1 MFISEN
7 LISHYF
13 VKKKNFFKQLGF
25 KKRKLDEIS
34 EQDDIIMDES
44 NYQGMYKNRAKNDRK
59 YFEILVILSYKQAN
73 RQKSGWEKFKRH
85 KFP

>member
-7 LISHYF
+7 ITHYF
-13 VKKKNFFKQLGF
+13 VKKNFFKQLGF

-59 YFEILVILSYKQAN
+59 YFEIPTLLSC
-73 RQKSGWEKFKRH
+73 
-85 KFP
+85 